1 MHGPGTAGRV
11 PWPTAGTVI
20 ALCFALVTV
29 LLVGCSSSSRDFT
42 YTVPSDAM
50 APALENA
57 DVVSGTT
64 HFKRP
69 QRGDIVVFAAPPGAS
84 ISSVPDLIKRVV
96 GLPGETIQGRAGI
109 IQVDEKDL
117 SEPYLGGDV
126 RSRDF
131 PAEKIPPDH
140 YWVLGDNRQDSRDST
155 FFKSIAATTIKA
167 VITHTDS
174 PPSRRGAIPHPK

>member
-1 MHGPGTAGRV
+1 
-11 PWPTAGTVI
+11 
-20 ALCFALVTV
+20 
-29 LLVGCSSSSRDFT
+29 
-42 YTVPSDAM
+42 M

-64 HFKRP
+64 HFKRLR
-69 QRGDIVVFAAPPGAS
+69 RGDIVVFAAPPGAS

-109 IQVDEKDL
+109 IQVGGKDL
-117 SEPYLGGDV
+117 SEPYLGTDV

-131 PAEKIPPDH
+131 PAERIPPDR

-167 VITHTDS
+167 VITHIDS
-174 PPSRRGAIPHPK
+174 PPSRRGAIPHRK